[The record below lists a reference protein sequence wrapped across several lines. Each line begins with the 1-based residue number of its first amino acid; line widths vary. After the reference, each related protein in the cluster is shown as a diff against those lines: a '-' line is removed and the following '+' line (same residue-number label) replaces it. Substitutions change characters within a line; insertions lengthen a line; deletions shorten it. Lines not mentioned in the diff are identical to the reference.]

1 MGVGIELLG
10 KHVRCPHC
18 KQVVLAPTTV
28 GVSPANPPAPP
39 PPPVKPPAPT
49 PPTARPSQVPAPGA
63 APKPHEAPAPVFKMP
78 QREAA
83 DSILGDPE
91 ESEDDVFG
99 AKANKRPAVPQMP
112 DAPPPP
118 PSGPISTMV
127 LPTPFPTLEATDEP
141 TGSAAAAPAAPARPA
156 PAAPVPPPAPVP
168 ALHAAGPANPWA
180 GLDAMAAPSAPA
192 PAPVTPVPVVV
203 QPAPVPRTPE
213 PEEPEEEPRESAR
226 PLRGRAAPV
235 SRGVPKGVVYAL
247 AVYALVMTG
256 LAVYGLI
263 FKTATLP
270 ADHPLSTIP
279 DNFGEFPPAERKKAS
294 ATRFPVDGALP
305 ASQKAAIGGKIEV
318 GQLEIVPV
326 QIEKRKLTIVREG
339 EKRPVEVPAG
349 EGLVLRLRVKN
360 TSSDLPIY
368 PLDPAFQ
375 RRETADDTPASRLV
389 VGKETFVGGPITW
402 PFVRTTREYE
412 KEQEA
417 ETRPLLPGETREY
430 VVCSPANPRIFE
442 AVKYAK
448 ESSLWRVQVRRG
460 LIDFH
465 GKNVPVTAIIGVEFQ
480 RADVPGL

>member
-1 MGVGIELLG
+1 
-10 KHVRCPHC
+10 
-18 KQVVLAPTTV
+18 
-28 GVSPANPPAPP
+28 
-39 PPPVKPPAPT
+39 
-49 PPTARPSQVPAPGA
+49 
-63 APKPHEAPAPVFKMP
+63 MP

-112 DAPPPP
+112 DAPLPP

-127 LPTPFPTLEATDEP
+127 LPTPFPTLEATEEP
-141 TGSAAAAPAAPARPA
+141 TGSTAPPHAAPARPT
-156 PAAPVPPPAPVP
+156 PARRYLLRLPFPHRTRPVQRTP
-168 ALHAAGPANPWA
+168 GRDWTRCR
-180 GLDAMAAPSAPA
+180 PS
-192 PAPVTPVPVVV
+192 APVTPAPVVV
-203 QPAPVPRTPE
+203 QPVPCRERRNRRSRKNPRRTAGVRALAP
-213 PEEPEEEPRESAR
+213 R
-226 PLRGRAAPV
+226 PCPPA
-235 SRGVPKGVVYAL
+235 SRGIPKGVVYAL
-247 AVYALVMTG
+247 AAYALVMTG

-270 ADHPLSTIP
+270 PEHPLSTIP

-305 ASQKAAIGGKIEV
+305 ASQKAAIGGKIEI

-360 TSSDLPIY
+360 TSDLPIY

-417 ETRPLLPGETREY
+417 ETRPLLRDETREY
-430 VVCSPANPRIFE
+430 VVCSPPNPRIFE

-448 ESSLWRVQVRRG
+448 EPALWRVQVRRG
-460 LIDFH
+460 LIDFR
-465 GKNVPVTAIIGVEFQ
+465 GKNVPVTAIVGVEFQ
-480 RADVPGL
+480 RADVPGLLARHFCS